1 MYQKEIGLKL
11 VTKPGAAP
19 LLQTTGIPTMTE
31 NPNPKPRLHKRNA
44 RIAAAALAVAAL
56 SFGAGGIV
64 FSHDIR
70 TGDGSL
76 PRQTYPLTELP
87 QTGFRNVAAVTARQP
102 ATPPRLLEQGSPF
115 SFADL
120 VEHVSP
126 AVVTVVVERES
137 TGPQWSGLEDVP
149 ARFRDAFRQF
159 GHGQG

>member
-1 MYQKEIGLKL
+1 
-11 VTKPGAAP
+11 
-19 LLQTTGIPTMTE
+19 MTE
-31 NPNPKPRLHKRNA
+31 NPRPRPHLQKRNA

-64 FSHDIR
+64 FSHGLQGANG
-70 TGDGSL
+70 TL
-76 PRQTYPLTELP
+76 PRQTYPLSELP
-87 QTGFRNVAAVTARQP
+87 QEGFQTVAAVTGRQQ

-137 TGPQWSGLEDVP
+137 TTQQGPSLDDVP
-149 ARFRDAFRQF
+149 APFRDFFRQF
-159 GHGQG
+159 GQH